1 MATELA
7 GGRTVKQRR
16 FLRKV
21 AKDEPGEV
29 LPVKDLVVLIP
40 LFASSI
46 AISWE
51 VGRFMPLGGFLY
63 FSLSE
68 HLLAAMYALPGALIL
83 SAFFAVLVIPF
94 WVCWTK
100 SSEPAPDPGQ
110 YASPRRRP
118 RPLLPALSDGR
129 FT

>member
-1 MATELA
+1 M
-7 GGRTVKQRR
+7 KQRR
-16 FLRKV
+16 FLRRV

-51 VGRFMPLGGFLY
+51 VGRFMPLGGFLF

-68 HLLAAMYALPGALIL
+68 HLLDAMYAMPAALIL

-100 SSEPAPDPGQ
+100 SSKPALDPG
-110 YASPRRRP
+110 YY
-118 RPLLPALSDGR
+118 G
-129 FT
+129 